1 MSVDL
6 RRFQNSQYTG
16 ENRCTPCTITN
27 VCIAV
32 VLGAV
37 VFTVSP
43 LIAALVVAASLG
55 AIYFQGYLVPGTPT
69 LTKRYFPDRVL
80 ALFDSHDPSDDVVPS
95 TESSEPATEAADP
108 EQLLTDL
115 GAVRP
120 CEDEDDLCLTEAFA
134 SAWYERMRSYRDDP
148 RDQHRAATLLSV
160 SPDDVSINPDG
171 AYPRFAIDWRTRSW
185 PSDGALIA
193 DTAADAELAARSDDW
208 RTLHVE
214 QRLGILGA
222 LRTFIE
228 TCPVCDGT
236 VEMAEDTI
244 ESCCRSRDVIAVEC
258 QDCSER
264 LLELDP
270 QKAGVEESPPADD

>member
-1 MSVDL
+1 MAVDL
-6 RRFQNSQYTG
+6 QQYQNPKYTG
-16 ENRCTPCTITN
+16 KNRCMPCTITN
-27 VCIAV
+27 VCIAAVLGLIVFVVSPTVAVLV
-32 VLGAV
+32 VL
-37 VFTVSP
+37 
-43 LIAALVVAASLG
+43 ASL
-55 AIYFQGYLVPGTPT
+55 ATIYFRGYLVPGTPT
-69 LTKRYFPDRVL
+69 LTKRYFPERIL
-80 ALFDSHDPSDDVVPS
+80 AFFDSHPS
-95 TESSEPATEAADP
+95 EAAVTPDGSADPTSGPVDP
-108 EQLLTDL
+108 ERLLVDL
-115 GAVRP
+115 DAVRP

-160 SPDDVSINPDG
+160 SPDDVSTNPDG
-171 AYPRFAIDWRTRSW
+171 SYPRFSIDWRTRSW

-244 ESCCRSRDVIAVEC
+244 ESCCRSRDVIAVAC
-258 QDCSER
+258 RDCSER

-270 QKAGVEESPPADD
+270 AKAGVEESPPADD

>member
-1 MSVDL
+1 MWMDL
-6 RRFQNSQYTG
+6 GRFQNPQYTG

-27 VCIAV
+27 VCIAA

-43 LIAALVVAASLG
+43 PVAVLVVAVSLA
-55 AIYFQGYLVPGTPT
+55 AIYVRGYLIPGTPA

-80 ALFDSHDPSDDVVPS
+80 AFFDSHDSLDDAVTPI
-95 TESSEPATEAADP
+95 EPSEPDTDAVDP
-108 EQLLTDL
+108 EHLLTDL

-148 RDQHRAATLLSV
+148 RNQHRAATLLSV

-171 AYPRFAIDWRTRSW
+171 AYPRVSVDWRTRSW

-228 TCPVCDGT
+228 TCPVCDGD

-244 ESCCRSRDVIAVEC
+244 ESCCRSRDVIAVAC
-258 QDCSER
+258 QDCAER